1 MAKRGEALVM
11 LDRQSFLGLS
21 LGALLLS
28 STLTVS
34 PVLACAE
41 LRVLTASE
49 AAYLVSVRKVIL
61 IGVRSVKGKV
71 RDWDSQGSPG
81 YQHS

>member
-1 MAKRGEALVM
+1 M
-11 LDRQSFLGLS
+11 LDRRSFLGLL

-34 PVLACAE
+34 PVFACAE
-41 LRVLTASE
+41 LGVLTASE
-49 AAYLVSVRKVIL
+49 AAHLVSVGKVIL
-61 IGVRSVKGKV
+61 IGVRSVKVKV